1 MFEVVNS
8 KANVGLD
15 SEMPNVKTVG
25 SVPEASKVQVQAK
38 KRQKLND
45 NHEINSVK
53 KSKKSAK
60 AVDGLNLRKS
70 PRLLSETKNRVT
82 SSPGQEKTE
91 KKSAKDDVSC
101 KQPDVFCFSDEMMTT
116 PKKPAKVT
124 TAADSSR
131 IRKTQKSTGNSKKR
145 GRNDESLSQS
155 RSNGLLNG
163 AEKSSVSEPHGPS
176 SCTTRQ
182 ENAYNFENQRSQ
194 DKFQVGQIWAIYS
207 SIDKGMPRKYAQ
219 VKRIDTSPEFELHV
233 APLELCR
240 PPNLMTNS
248 VCCGCFKLKTGTA
261 DVLVPSSFSHQ
272 IKAVRSGINRYEI
285 YPGKGEIWALYKNW
299 NRPDCAETE
308 ELEIVEVVEMN
319 EQSIQVVVLYA
330 KACNNPLYSRCV
342 ESVAGFVDIPM
353 TEVNRFSHQVPAF
366 RRERSGGYEW
376 WELDSKALIDL

>member
-124 TAADSSR
+124 AADSSR
-131 IRKTQKSTGNSKKR
+131 IKPTGNSKKR
-145 GRNDESLSQS
+145 GRN
-155 RSNGLLNG
+155 
-163 AEKSSVSEPHGPS
+163 VSEPHGPS